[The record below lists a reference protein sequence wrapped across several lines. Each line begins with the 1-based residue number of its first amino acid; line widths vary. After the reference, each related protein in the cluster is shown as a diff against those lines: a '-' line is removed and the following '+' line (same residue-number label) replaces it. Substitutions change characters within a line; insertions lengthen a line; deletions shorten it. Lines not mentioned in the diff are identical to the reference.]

1 MAKQNPQQEKKGTGK
16 KSLPPIGKKQQTTFM
31 DFLKRMFFGKK
42 AVEENKTSGKDFIK
56 EISIVFGI
64 FLILNSFVLA
74 SFEVPTGSMEN
85 TVMTGDFL
93 FVNKFIYG
101 GTSPRTIPFT
111 SIRIPWFRV
120 PALKE
125 VKRQDVIVFEF
136 PGNREEVKT
145 DFVYYLKRC
154 VALPGDTLEVKNKV
168 LFVNGIQQPMP
179 KYMKFEN
186 MYTQP
191 DSIKNDNIFPPN
203 SDFNEDNYGPIRI
216 PKKGDVVNLNIENF
230 PNWKIFI
237 EREGHKASTNGSFII
252 IDGAISSK
260 YTVER
265 DYYFGMGDNRDNSL
279 DSRFWG
285 FIPKEN
291 IVGTPMIVYWSWDP
305 NLALFDIFKKLSSIK
320 FSRIGTI
327 IR

>member
-1 MAKQNPQQEKKGTGK
+1 MQKKTKTQKDNK
-16 KSLPPIGKKQQTTFM
+16 KSKLPPLGQKKNSKTFM
-31 DFLKRMFFGKK
+31 DFLKRLFFGKK
-42 AVEENKTSGKDFIK
+42 AVEQNKTSFKDFVK
-56 EISIVFGI
+56 EISIVLII

-111 SIRIPWFRV
+111 SYRIPWFRI
-120 PALKE
+120 PGFRE

-136 PGNREEVKT
+136 PGNRDEVKPE
-145 DFVYYLKRC
+145 FVYYLKRC
-154 VALPGDTLEVKNKV
+154 IALPGDTLEIRNKV
-168 LFVNGIQQPMP
+168 VYVNNILQPTP
-179 KYMKFEN
+179 KHMKFEN
-186 MYTQP
+186 PYIQP
-191 DSIKNDNIFPPN
+191 KGIKNENIFPPLSN
-203 SDFNEDNYGPIRI
+203 FNEDNYGPIRI
-216 PKKGDVVNLNIENF
+216 PKKGDTINLSIENY
-230 PNWKIFI
+230 PDWKIFI
-237 EREGHKASTNGSFII
+237 EREGHSTSTSGSFVLV
-252 IDGAISSK
+252 DGKPTSK
-260 YTVER
+260 YIVEH

-305 NLALFDIFKKLSSIK
+305 NIPLFDIFKKLSSIK
-320 FSRIGTI
+320 FKRIGTI
-327 IR
+327 IN